1 MQYGRNPA
9 VPQQGNG
16 RISQFYF
23 PRTVTGKY
31 ILSRGCKGVPSALV
45 KETMRTP
52 QSGPSGVARL
62 SIGHVI
68 FSLLSALAL
77 CGPAA
82 AQSTTPDLRGG
93 GAFDTISIAGFLIPI
108 DDIDRLDSAGILGFN
123 PQTNRFAFADRITS
137 ERRLKAALRT
147 VEIGNARA
155 IRDLYRAAKVPLP
168 NGVAHTL
175 TVPSGFGP
183 AIFSNQRGG
192 LTLGVGIGGV
202 SRVPYT
208 NDADGGV
215 AFGLS
220 FGNSFETVGGTIGMS
235 LNDLSD
241 VSNTDRMSFGIEFSR
256 YIADG
261 LSISVGGENL
271 FVVNT
276 DGEESYYVTGSWA
289 FDADSGMMPFDGVAT
304 IGLGSGRF
312 ANKTARDIAEGKGQH
327 GTVIFGALAWEIN
340 PYVNLIAD
348 WNGRNLSMGGAFRIP
363 KTGVSVKLG
372 ARDLTDNT
380 GDGARLTGSIGFT
393 IARF

>member
-1 MQYGRNPA
+1 MPKKIRRAAMARKWSGQVVIP
-9 VPQQGNG
+9 
-16 RISQFYF
+16 
-23 PRTVTGKY
+23 
-31 ILSRGCKGVPSALV
+31 LLLLLALV
-45 KETMRTP
+45 
-52 QSGPSGVARL
+52 
-62 SIGHVI
+62 
-68 FSLLSALAL
+68 L
-77 CGPAA
+77 CKPAA
-82 AQSTTPDLRGG
+82 AQSTPTDLRGD
-93 GAFDTISIAGFLIPI
+93 GAFDTVSIAGFLIPI
-108 DDIDRLDSAGILGFN
+108 NDIDRLDSAGILGFN
-123 PQTNRFAFADRITS
+123 PATNRFAFTDQITS
-137 ERRLKAALRT
+137 ERRLKTVLRA
-147 VEIGNARA
+147 VDLEDARA

-168 NGVAHTL
+168 NGVAHSL

-192 LTLGVGIGGV
+192 VALGVGIGGM

-220 FGNSFETVGGTIGMS
+220 FGNSFETVGGTVGMS

-241 VSNTDRMSFGIEFSR
+241 VANTDRMSFGIEFSR

-289 FDADSGMMPFDGVAT
+289 FDADSGFLPFDGVAT

-312 ANKTARDIAEGKGQH
+312 ANKTPRDIAEGKGRH
-327 GTVIFGALAWEIN
+327 GTVIFGALAWEISKH
-340 PYVNLIAD
+340 VNLIAD
-348 WNGRNLSMGGAFRIP
+348 WNGRNLNAGGAFRIP

-372 ARDLTDNT
+372 VRDLTNNT